1 MVSFLISAVLRDTRE
16 RRKRRNIKSKGI
28 FAIFW
33 KNGWRLRRP
42 VEVCKEAKE
51 RERGVQKY
59 KKLLVVDENAIGIS
73 DLVVCLWLWS

>member
-1 MVSFLISAVLRDTRE
+1 MVSFLISAVVRDTRE

-51 RERGVQKY
+51 REREYRNIK
-59 KKLLVVDENAIGIS
+59 S
-73 DLVVCLWLWS
+73 C